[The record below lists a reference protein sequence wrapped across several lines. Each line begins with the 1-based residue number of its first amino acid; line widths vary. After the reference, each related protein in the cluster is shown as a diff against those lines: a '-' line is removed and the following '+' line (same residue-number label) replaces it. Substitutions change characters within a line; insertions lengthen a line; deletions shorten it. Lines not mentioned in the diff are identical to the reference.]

1 MYYEENY
8 KEEIEE
14 IYANIPE
21 SYDSCFD
28 EKANSDLDR
37 MKEDCKKEIAEILE
51 DIINSD
57 DGHILKVFE
66 AYKKIQECQDY
77 IASSWY

>member
-21 SYDSCFD
+21 SYNPWFD
-28 EKANSDLDR
+28 EKSNSDLDH
-37 MKEDCKKEIAEILE
+37 MKEDIRKEIAEILDNITNSE
-51 DIINSD
+51 DV
-57 DGHILKVFE
+57 HILEVFK
-66 AYKKIQECQDY
+66 AYKEIQECQDY